1 MSIDDDGRGEALD
14 PDRLAQ
20 IGEEVLGLS
29 FGDDSRAGAEQNLA
43 GVRSSQAL
51 FSARL
56 DSRTFFAQNERFGV
70 DRPDGVFRG
79 GDDEL
84 IERAVRIVER
94 LGLPAEEIA
103 GRAAVTEQTQAGRVE
118 DGRVV
123 EVEEVQAGKRFAR
136 LTRQV
141 EGLPVWSSNV
151 LVGLTALRTVGFL
164 QLHWPRIPQEVA
176 ARAVKLASAAREGFT
191 PPELAG
197 AKVESVEAG
206 ILHSPALGFLM
217 EFQAAI
223 RVVYAPEDE
232 TMGKKPVLYIDESGA
247 EVALPRA
254 FEAKEEPAP
263 PTRPEQHGP
272 AVDRAR
278 GQFKQLLL
286 ANPNYFGNLP
296 GSPLPPQLEIALDTS
311 FEQLTCIGYEPTLRR
326 LEGVVH
332 VKRETGYGGDICSAG
347 TPEYVRFFLSFDGGA
362 TWQDQGMVSTQVYD
376 VPGSKPL
383 EFDVTLVIDPPQLF
397 CFTENLPL
405 VRGILSWNNPPP
417 PGDPGFTPIWGNVL
431 DAHVQVAP
439 RRFFPLG
446 DLLSEID
453 VTLPDKFGPVVD
465 ADALLPTAPP
475 KPVPLAELHQAYA
488 QAGVPGHRFAYP
500 LIAELL
506 ATPAALV
513 QATTSKPGFGSPLAD
528 LGLDVAEV
536 IAALLDTD
544 GNTTFEELDCVGLDT
559 NDSTLAGTL
568 TVKLASGY
576 SGGLCSAGSFEY
588 VAFFIDAGGGFT
600 LVGTTSVNVHD
611 LPGIPSGGVKYAVVL
626 PVDLTAFRQPCE
638 EGPVTLRVR
647 AILSWG
653 VQPPPDPNFVPVW
666 GNREETIVLVPP
678 GPAVGGTQV
687 PFLSRVGDIRES
699 DIGPTGTATGT
710 TFETGFQASDSPFG
724 GRITLAGHISNPSP
738 GLLYRIMRKPA
749 GAPDTQYVPLD
760 NEPAGLPLTIDT
772 WSPVLGW
779 QQTPTTVHADP
790 LGYYPFED
798 YSPNHA
804 VEAHHVGVWFS
815 TASDDGHAFDLR
827 MDLSTDGNP
836 AHDVHSNVVTVLVD
850 NTAPDVSLTID
861 LGGATQCADFT
872 AGVTFTGTFSATDN
886 HFGGFSFELEP
897 SGPPNDPP
905 HGVLPSPAAGAS
917 VRYGGTVSDPGLV
930 NATYTLDTG
939 ANPGPPPTGPM
950 DACGYALILHVWDRT
965 NVNSGGGNNHS
976 QASVGFCLRA

>member
-1 MSIDDDGRGEALD
+1 MSVDDGRSEALD
-14 PDRLAQ
+14 PDRLRQ

-29 FGDDSRAGAEQNLA
+29 FGDDPRTGAEQNLA

-56 DSRTFFAQNERFGV
+56 DSRTFFAQNERFGI
-70 DRPDGVFRG
+70 DRPEEVFG
-79 GDDEL
+79 GDDDEL

-94 LGLPAEEIA
+94 LGLPIDEIA
-103 GRAAVTEQTQAGRVE
+103 GRTAVTEQTQAAQVE

-123 EVEEVQAGKRFAR
+123 EVEDVRAGKRFAR

-151 LVGLTALRTVGFL
+151 LVGLTARGTIGFL
-164 QLHWPRIPQEVA
+164 QLHWPQIPEEVA
-176 ARAVKLASAAREGFT
+176 ARAAKLASEARQGFT
-191 PPELAG
+191 PPELPA

-232 TMGKKPVLYIDESGA
+232 TVGKKPVLYVDERGA
-247 EVALPRA
+247 EVPLPRA
-254 FEAKEEPAP
+254 FEGKEEPPSSA
-263 PTRPEQHGP
+263 RPEQRGP

-278 GQFKQLLL
+278 GNFKQLLL

-296 GSPLPPQLEIALDTS
+296 GSQLPPQLEIGLDTS

-332 VKRETGYGGDICSAG
+332 VKRESGYGGDICSSG

-362 TWQDQGMVSTQVYD
+362 TWQDQGMVSTQGYD
-376 VPGSKPL
+376 VPGRKPL
-383 EFDVTLVIDPPQLF
+383 EFDVTLVIDPPRRF

-417 PGDPGFTPIWGNVL
+417 PGDPTFTPIWGNVL
-431 DAHVQVAP
+431 DVHVQVAP
-439 RRFFPLG
+439 RTFFPLG

-453 VTLPDKFGPVVD
+453 VTLPDKFGPVVNVG
-465 ADALLPTAPP
+465 AQLPAAPP
-475 KPVPLAELHQAYA
+475 KAVPLAELHQSYA

-506 ATPAALV
+506 ASPAALV
-513 QATTSKPGFGSPLAD
+513 QTPAAKPGFDSPLAD
-528 LGLDVAEV
+528 LGLDLAEI
-536 IAALLDTD
+536 IAALLETD
-544 GNTTFEELDCVGLDT
+544 GDTSFEELDCVGLDT
-559 NDSTLAGTL
+559 NESILAGTL
-568 TVKLASGY
+568 TVKLPSGY

-588 VAFFIDAGGGFT
+588 VAFFVDAGGGFT
-600 LVGTTSVNVHD
+600 HVGTTSVNVHD
-611 LPGIPSGGVKYAVVL
+611 LTTIPPGGVKYAVVL

-638 EGPVTLRVR
+638 EGAVTLRVR

-666 GNREETIVLVPP
+666 GNREETLVLVLP
-678 GPAVGGTQV
+678 GPVVGGDQV
-687 PFLSRVGDIRES
+687 PFLSAVGDIPES
-699 DIGPTGTATGT
+699 AIGPTGTATGT
-710 TFETGFQASDSPFG
+710 AIHTGFQASDSPFG
-724 GRITLAGHISNPSP
+724 GRITLAGHISNPTP

-749 GAPDTQYVPLD
+749 GAPDSAYVPLT
-760 NEPAGLPLTIDT
+760 NEPAGLGLTIDT

-779 QQTPTTVHADP
+779 QQTSTTVHADP

-804 VEAHHVGVWFS
+804 VEGDIVGVWFS
-815 TASDDGHAFDLR
+815 TMGDDGQGFDLR

-850 NTAPDVSLTID
+850 NTAPEVSLAID
-861 LGGATQCADFT
+861 LGGAAQCADFT
-872 AGVTFTGTFSATDN
+872 AGVTFTGTFSATDA
-886 HFGGFSFELEP
+886 HFGRFSFELEP

-917 VRYGGTVSDPGLV
+917 VRYGGTVVDPGLAT
-930 NATYTLDTG
+930 ATYTLDTG

-965 NVNSGGGNNHS
+965 NVNSGGGSNHS
-976 QASVGFCLRA
+976 QASVGFCLRT